1 MTRLGLSLSTV
12 CEASRRAGGFAPASY
27 YYGYRADVAETV

>member
-1 MTRLGLSLSTV
+1 MTTLRASLFSV

-27 YYGYRADVAETV
+27 YYGYFPARAEPV